1 MRTLVFIFSF
11 CLFTTGAY
19 AQVKSAGLCTTD
31 KKAIIQYTEADNYR
45 VRGQFREA
53 IRLLETAIDRDSKF
67 CEAYYRL
74 ALVYRSK
81 REFAKAEQLLLTG
94 LSATGVP
101 AKQKVFWYEL
111 GDLKLAA
118 GDYASAADWLR
129 KFLAAET
136 TNKMKAGEARRLLDN
151 CEYAMSH
158 KGDDR
163 FVTMPLSDTVNRFI
177 MQYFPV
183 LTADERMLFFTRRN
197 GKTDRDTEDIVVS
210 ERDASG
216 AFGPPVSLSPLINTP
231 ENEGTCTVSADG
243 RQIIFTS
250 CRGRAGF
257 GNCDLFES
265 RKTGDKWS
273 EPVNLGPG
281 VNSSAWESQPS
292 LSADGRVLFFV
303 SDRRGGIGSRDLY
316 RAEKGEDG
324 KWQQSVNLGPAVNTR
339 FDEISPFIHA
349 NGRSLYFASNG
360 RPGFGGYDL
369 YSTTRLDSLWKAPEN
384 LGAPVNNHEDQFSLF
399 ISADGLTG
407 YYSHEEDRD
416 QHSGRLYT
424 FRVPEPLRLRETS
437 SSVRGIISDRNTGR
451 PVKARVELADLATRE
466 LVSLSSSDSI
476 NGQYLIV
483 LNKGADYGLFISAP
497 GYLFQS
503 LNFSHAG
510 AASRPVVIDIA
521 LDPVKAGAAV
531 VLENIFFDYDS
542 YALKAESYS
551 ELDKA
556 VRFLRDNP
564 TLKIEVSG
572 HTDNIGAEA
581 RNKTLS
587 LNRAN
592 SVVTYIRNKG
602 VAGSRLKVTGAGSSR
617 PIAPND
623 TEENRARNRRIEFV
637 VLP

>member
-1 MRTLVFIFSF
+1 MRTLVFIFAVLQSVVIH
-11 CLFTTGAY
+11 
-19 AQVKSAGLCTTD
+19 AQVKPAGLCTTD
-31 KKAIIQYTEADNYR
+31 KKAILQYTEADNYR

-53 IRLLETAIDRDSKF
+53 IRLLESALERDSKF

-74 ALVYRSK
+74 ALVYRS
-81 REFAKAEQLLLTG
+81 RQELSTAEQLLLKG
-94 LSATGVP
+94 LSVTTLP

-111 GDLKLAA
+111 GDLKLSTGAYTAA
-118 GDYASAADWLR
+118 AEWLR
-129 KFLAAET
+129 KFLSAET
-136 TNKMKAGEARRLLDN
+136 TNKVKAGEARRLLDN
-151 CEYAMSH
+151 CEYALSH
-158 KGDDR
+158 KADDR
-163 FVTMPLSDTVNRFI
+163 FVTQPLSDTVNRFV

-265 RKTGDKWS
+265 RKTGDQWS
-273 EPVNLGPG
+273 EPVNLGSG

-349 NGRSLYFASNG
+349 NGTTLFFASNG

-369 YSTTRLDSLWKAPEN
+369 YSTTRLDSLWKEPEN
-384 LGAPVNNHEDQFSLF
+384 FGAPVNNHEDQFSLF

-416 QHSGRLYT
+416 QHSGRIYT
-424 FRVPEPLRLRETS
+424 FRVPEPLRIRETS
-437 SSVRGIISDRNTGR
+437 SSVRGIISDRKNGR
-451 PVKARVELADLATRE
+451 PVKARVELVNLATRE
-466 LVSLSSSDSI
+466 LVSLSSSDSL

-483 LNKGADYGLFISAP
+483 LNKGADYGLFVSAP
-497 GYLFQS
+497 RYLFQS
-503 LNFSHAG
+503 LNFSHTG
-510 AASRPVVIDIA
+510 AASRPVVLDIA
-521 LDPVKAGAAV
+521 LEPVQAGAAV
-531 VLENIFFDYDS
+531 VLKNIFFDYDS
-542 YALKAESYS
+542 YALK
-551 ELDKA
+551 
-556 VRFLRDNP
+556 
-564 TLKIEVSG
+564 
-572 HTDNIGAEA
+572 
-581 RNKTLS
+581 
-587 LNRAN
+587 
-592 SVVTYIRNKG
+592 
-602 VAGSRLKVTGAGSSR
+602 
-617 PIAPND
+617 
-623 TEENRARNRRIEFV
+623 
-637 VLP
+637 

>member
-1 MRTLVFIFSF
+1 MFALLLVP
-11 CLFTTGAY
+11 GVQ
-19 AQVKSAGLCTTD
+19 AQVKPSGLCTTD
-31 KKAIIQYTEADNYR
+31 KKAILQYTEADNFR

-53 IRLLETAIDRDSKF
+53 IRLLESAIERDPKF

-74 ALVYRSK
+74 ALVHRSR
-81 REFAKAEQLLLTG
+81 REFPKAEQLLLTG
-94 LSATGVP
+94 LSVTAVP

-111 GDLKLAA
+111 GDLKLA
-118 GDYASAADWLR
+118 GGEYANASEWLR
-129 KFLAAET
+129 KFIVAET
-136 TNKMKAGEARRLLDN
+136 VNKVKAGEARRLLDN

-158 KGDDR
+158 QADDR
-163 FVTMPLSDTVNRFI
+163 FVTMPLSDTVNRFV

-216 AFGPPVSLSPLINTP
+216 MFGPPVSLSPRINTP

-250 CRGRAGF
+250 CRGRAGY

-265 RKTGDKWS
+265 RKTGDQWS

-292 LSADGRVLFFV
+292 LSADGRVLFFI
-303 SDRRGGIGSRDLY
+303 SDRRGGVGSRDLY
-316 RAEKGEDG
+316 RTEKGEDG
-324 KWQQSVNLGPAVNTR
+324 KWRQSVNLGPAVNTR
-339 FDEISPFIHA
+339 YDEISPFIHA
-349 NGRSLYFASNG
+349 NGRTLFFASNG

-369 YSTTRLDSLWKAPEN
+369 YSTTRLDSTWKEPVN
-384 LGAPVNNHEDQFSLF
+384 FGAPVNNHEDQFSLF

-424 FRVPEPLRLRETS
+424 FSVPEPLRIRETS
-437 SSVRGIISDRNTGR
+437 SSVRGIISDRSNGR
-451 PVKARVELADLATRE
+451 PVKARVELVELSTRE
-466 LVSLSSSDSI
+466 LVSLSSSDSV

-483 LNKGADYGLFISAP
+483 LNKGADYGLFVSAP
-497 GYLFQS
+497 GYLFHS
-503 LNFSHAG
+503 LNFSHTG
-510 AASRPVVIDIA
+510 AASRPVVIDIS

-531 VLENIFFDYDS
+531 VLNNIFFDYDS
-542 YALKAESYS
+542 YALKSGS
-551 ELDKA
+551 FPELDKA
-556 VRFLRDNP
+556 VRFLRDNA
-564 TLKIEVSG
+564 TLKIEISG
-572 HTDNIGAEA
+572 HTDNIGVEA

-592 SVVTYIRNKG
+592 AVATYFKDNGI
-602 VAGSRLKVTGAGSSR
+602 AGSRLTITGSGSSR
-617 PIAPND
+617 PVAPND
-623 TEENRARNRRIEFV
+623 TEENRSKNRRIEFV
-637 VLP
+637 VLPSR

>member
-1 MRTLVFIFSF
+1 MRTLVFIFAVLQSVVIH
-11 CLFTTGAY
+11 
-19 AQVKSAGLCTTD
+19 AQVKPAGLCTTD
-31 KKAIIQYTEADNYR
+31 KKAILQYTEADNYR

-53 IRLLETAIDRDSKF
+53 IRLLESALERDSKF

-74 ALVYRSK
+74 ALVYRS
-81 REFAKAEQLLLTG
+81 RQELSTAEQLLLKG
-94 LSATGVP
+94 LSVTTLP

-111 GDLKLAA
+111 GDLKLSTGAYTAA
-118 GDYASAADWLR
+118 AEWLR
-129 KFLAAET
+129 KFLSAET
-136 TNKMKAGEARRLLDN
+136 TNKVKAGEARRLLDN
-151 CEYAMSH
+151 CEYALSH
-158 KGDDR
+158 KADDR
-163 FVTMPLSDTVNRFI
+163 FVTQPLSDTVNRFV

-265 RKTGDKWS
+265 RKTGDQWS
-273 EPVNLGPG
+273 EPVNLGSG

-324 KWQQSVNLGPAVNTR
+324 KWQQSVNLGPALNTR

-349 NGRSLYFASNG
+349 NGTTLFFASNG

-369 YSTTRLDSLWKAPEN
+369 YATTRLDSAWKEPEN
-384 LGAPVNNHEDQFSLF
+384 FGAPVNNHEDQFSLF

-416 QHSGRLYT
+416 QHSGRIYT
-424 FRVPEPLRLRETS
+424 FRVPEPLRIRETS
-437 SSVRGIISDRNTGR
+437 SSVRGIISDRKNGR
-451 PVKARVELADLATRE
+451 PVKARVELVNLATRE
-466 LVSLSSSDSI
+466 LVSLSSSDSL

-483 LNKGADYGLFISAP
+483 LNKGADYGLFVSAP
-497 GYLFQS
+497 RYLFQS
-503 LNFSHAG
+503 LNFSHTG
-510 AASRPVVIDIA
+510 AASRPVVLDIA
-521 LDPVKAGAAV
+521 LEPVQAGAAV
-531 VLENIFFDYDS
+531 VLKNIFFDYDS
-542 YALKAESYS
+542 YALKAESYP

-556 VRFLRDNP
+556 VRFMRDNP
-564 TLKIEVSG
+564 TLRIEISG
-572 HTDNIGAEA
+572 HTDNTGAEA
-581 RNKTLS
+581 RNRTLS

-592 SVVTYIRNKG
+592 AVVAYFMDKG
-602 VAGSRLKVTGAGSSR
+602 VAKSRLTVTGSGSSR